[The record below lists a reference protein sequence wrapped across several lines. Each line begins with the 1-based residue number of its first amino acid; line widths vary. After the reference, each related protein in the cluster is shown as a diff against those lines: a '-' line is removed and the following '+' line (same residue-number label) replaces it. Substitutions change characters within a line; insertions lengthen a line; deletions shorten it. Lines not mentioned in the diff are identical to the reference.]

1 MHSLSQLCTPR
12 QSVFDTQRR
21 DTVLDLTDLVND
33 TINPT
38 TFFTENYITDGM
50 RVLLE
55 QGFRRLEGQ
64 SDQGVFLLKQAMGG
78 GKTHNLL
85 ALGLLAKH
93 PEFRQ
98 RVMSGFFTPDPRLGP
113 VKVVAFTGRESDA
126 PLGLWGAIA
135 EQLGKRDHFKEHYS
149 PLRAPGQGAWRNLF
163 AGEAV
168 LILLD
173 ELPPYLEAARATDI
187 GDSTLAQVTATALS
201 NLLVAINREGCEQVC
216 LVITDLTGSYEG
228 GSGQLTSVLADLD
241 KETNRT
247 AMSLEPV
254 RMGTDELYHILRT
267 RLFEQL
273 PAEPEIDAV
282 AQGYAKAVRDAK
294 QMDITSESPEQF
306 AGRVRD
312 AYPFHPAIR
321 DLYAR
326 FRANPGFQQ
335 TRGLIRLMRIMTARL
350 WQSGAANQRYLIAA
364 HDIDLNDRESLA
376 EITQINNTLQN
387 AIAHDIAANGTAVAE
402 TMDSNLGHSD
412 TSDAAKLLLMASLAN
427 VPNAVVGLSIPE
439 MVANLCAPGRDLSR
453 LRGDV
458 LEKLATAAW
467 YLHSNRDGKL
477 YFRNVQNLNAKL
489 EDLVKG
495 LVVEQA
501 VKELRARL
509 EELFKPVHAWCY
521 QRVMVLPAIDEIE
534 LEQDRVT
541 LVITE
546 PHAGSGLRKELRDF
560 WAQATLRN
568 RVAFLTGA
576 KDTYTALVDSG
587 KRLRAIQQILEELRR
602 DKTTDNDPQMVQA
615 KELEERIRLQFH
627 SAVRETFTQLWYP
640 IRQSS
645 SAGNPEQMISADF
658 QMKFEGNRYS
668 GEDQV
673 LQILREKRKF
683 EEEIGGEAFK
693 AKVEQRLFSNLQQL
707 PWREI
712 KLRAAMNPAWQWH
725 RTDALDTLKA
735 NLVRQDAW
743 REDAGGYVD
752 RGPFPQPDTDL
763 LIQEQTRDANTG
775 EVTLRLT
782 PVHGDMI
789 YYEVGGDATTA
800 SLKLEGNTLKTSEL
814 VLSFLVIDSQHQ
826 HESGPAKEWKNRIT
840 LKHRIYDSGDERMME
855 LRAAPEATIFYTTDG
870 SNPRVAG
877 ARYNG
882 DFVIPRGAPMV
893 LAYATRNGVESQQE
907 QFNISWKKGKEEV
920 VIDAQRPALWQR
932 SHGYNST
939 KESFEFLARL
949 EKYRASVHGLRLTV
963 NGDSG
968 DQGWVELNT
977 NDGKLV
983 TPAQVKACVEVL
995 RELQN
1000 GQIQLAATS
1009 LYFAE
1014 GLELQAWVEDAK
1026 LTLHEGEVK
1035 Q

>member
-1 MHSLSQLCTPR
+1 MRSLNQLCTPR
-12 QSVFDTQRR
+12 QSAFDTQRR
-21 DTVLDLTDLVND
+21 DTVLDLTDLIND
-33 TINPT
+33 TIDPSQ
-38 TFFTENYITDGM
+38 FFTENYITDGM

-55 QGFRRLEGQ
+55 QGFRRLEGK

-85 ALGLLAKH
+85 SLGLLAKH

-98 RVMSGFFTPDPRLGP
+98 KVMSSFFAPDPKLGS

-126 PLGLWGAIA
+126 PLGVWGSIA

-201 NLLVAINREGCEQVC
+201 NLLVAIN
-216 LVITDLTGSYEG
+216 TGSYEG

-267 RLFEQL
+267 RLFEKL
-273 PAEPEIDAV
+273 PAEQEIDEV

-335 TRGLIRLMRIMTARL
+335 TRGLIRLMRIVTARL
-350 WQSGAANQRYLIAA
+350 WQSGAADQRYLIAA
-364 HDIDLNDRESLA
+364 HDIDLNDRETLA

-387 AIAHDIAANGTAVAE
+387 AIAHDIASNGTAVAE
-402 TMDSNLGHSD
+402 TMDSNLGNSD

-439 MVANLCAPGRDLSR
+439 MVAYLCAPGRDLSR

-501 VKELRARL
+501 VKELRTRL
-509 EELFKPVHAWCY
+509 EELFKPINAWCY
-521 QRVMVLPAIDEIE
+521 QRVLVLPAIDKIE
-534 LEQDRVT
+534 LEQDRVM

-546 PHAGSGLRKELRDF
+546 PQAGAGLRKELRGF
-560 WAQATLRN
+560 WDQATFRN

-576 KDTYTALVDSG
+576 KDTYIALIDSG
-587 KRLRAIQQILEELRR
+587 KRLRAIQQILEELKRE
-602 DKTTDNDPQMVQA
+602 KSPDNDPQMVQA

-640 IRQSS
+640 IRQGSS
-645 SAGNPEQMISADF
+645 QDDQGQMVSADF
-658 QMKFEGNRYS
+658 QMKFEGNKYN

-683 EEEIGGEAFK
+683 EDDISSETFK
-693 AKVEQRLFSNLQQL
+693 AKVEMRLFGNIQQL

-712 KLRAAMNPAWQWH
+712 KLRAAMSPAWQWH

-735 NLVRQDAW
+735 NLVNQDVW

-752 RGPFPQPDTDL
+752 RGPFPQPDTDV
-763 LIQEQTRDANTG
+763 LIQEQTRDADTG
-775 EVTLRLT
+775 EVTLRVT
-782 PVHGDMI
+782 PVHGDTI

-800 SLKLEGNTLKTSEL
+800 SIKLEGNTLKTQEL
-814 VLSFLVIDSQHQ
+814 CVSFLVVDSK
-826 HESGPAKEWKNRIT
+826 HEHKTGPAKEWKNRIT
-840 LKHRIYDSGDERMME
+840 LKYRMYDSGDDRMME
-855 LRAAPEATIFYTTDG
+855 LRAAPEATIFYITDG

-882 DFVIPRGAPMV
+882 DFAIPRGAPMV
-893 LAYATRNGVESQQE
+893 LAYAARDGVESQPE
-907 QFNISWKKGKEEV
+907 QINISWKKGKREV
-920 VIDAQRPALWQR
+920 VIDSQRPAVWQR

-949 EKYRASVHGLRLTV
+949 EKYKASVHGLRLTIS
-963 NGDSG
+963 GDSG
-968 DQGWVELNT
+968 DSGWVELVT
-977 NDGKLV
+977 AEGKEI
-983 TPAQVKACVEVL
+983 TPEQVKASLEVL
-995 RELQN
+995 RDMQN

-1009 LYFAE
+1009 LYFDE

-1026 LTLHEGEVK
+1026 LTLQQGEVK